1 MVLRY
6 IYIYT
11 NKIML
16 NLCVVEGTQ
25 GSDPYLHLANE
36 AGVQILYI

>member
-1 MVLRY
+1 MNDFEIMVLR
-6 IYIYT
+6 YIYT

-36 AGVQILYI
+36 AGV